1 MTFWRQAL
9 AVARRDLLAEGRSGD
24 LVWVVLPYGALAVFL
39 SPVAMDTSR
48 AILAEVGFGLAWI
61 VVLLFGMFV
70 TFRRSASASP
80 AEADM
85 VSLLVGDPASVF
97 VGRSAASTT
106 LLIGFEVAMTPLVL
120 ALFGPPSPSSWWALA
135 GVGALAALGLGMI
148 GTIAGSLVGGLGSAP
163 ALAPLL
169 TASLSFPLLVGAS
182 IATRRLIEGG
192 SILSPVALLGLVNVA
207 LAVAGVLSSRPLEES
222 A

>member
-1 MTFWRQAL
+1 MSFWRQAL
-9 AVARRDLLAEGRSGD
+9 AVARRDLLAEGRAGD
-24 LVWVVLPYGALAVFL
+24 LLWVVLPYGALAVFL
-39 SPVAMDTSR
+39 SPVALDTTRSV
-48 AILAEVGFGLAWI
+48 LAEVGFGIAWV

-70 TFRRSASASP
+70 TFRRSASISQ

-97 VGRSAASTT
+97 VGRALASSV
-106 LLIGFEVAMTPLVL
+106 LLLGFEVAMTPLVL
-120 ALFGPPSPSSWWALA
+120 ALFGPAGPSSWWALA
-135 GVGALAALGLGMI
+135 GVGALVAAGLGMI
-148 GTIAGSLVGGLGSAP
+148 GTVAGSLVGGLGSAP

-182 IATRRLIEGG
+182 VATHRLVDGDG
-192 SILSPVALLGLVNVA
+192 ILAPVALLGFVIVA
-207 LAVAGVLSSRPLEES
+207 LTVAGVLSSRPLEES

>member
-1 MTFWRQAL
+1 MSFWRQAM
-9 AVARRDLLAEGRSGD
+9 AIARRGLLAEGRSGD
-24 LVWVVLPYGALAVFL
+24 LLWVVLPYGALAVFL
-39 SPVAMDTSR
+39 SPVALDTTRSV
-48 AILAEVGFGLAWI
+48 LAEVGFGIAWI

-70 TFRRSASASP
+70 TFRRSASVSP

-97 VGRSAASTT
+97 VGRALASSV
-106 LLIGFEVAMTPLVL
+106 LLIGFELAMAPLVL
-120 ALFGPPSPSSWWALA
+120 VLFAPIGPSSWWALA
-135 GVGALAALGLGMI
+135 GIGALAALGLGMI
-148 GTIAGSLVGGLGSAP
+148 GTVAGSLVGGLGSAP

-182 IATRRLIEGG
+182 VATHRLVEGDG
-192 SILSPVALLGLVNVA
+192 ILAPVALLGLVNVA
-207 LAVAGVLSSRPLEES
+207 LTVAGVLSSRPLEES